1 MQWLDS
7 TLDLFC
13 YCTHMPFRT
22 GPLDAVTC
30 SEVLEHIPDI
40 KKATA
45 EIARVLKPAG
55 GTSCSRCLS
64 SIPLHG
70 DTEERCGD
78 YWRLTP
84 GNLGTILQKDYSLRR
99 GETVNLFHSGDP
111 FVVGIHMLWQR
122 MPV

>member
-70 DTEERCGD
+70 E
-78 YWRLTP
+78 YP
-84 GNLGTILQKDYSLRR
+84 S
-99 GETVNLFHSGDP
+99 GEPIPIFSSVNP
-111 FVVGIHMLWQR
+111 PPYTQYR
-122 MPV
+122 